1 MMANRCQICNEPIDA
16 GTLCPHCAEVAG
28 PDWADAVID
37 RLNRLKALYAAELD
51 ADIAA
56 QVSASDITSL
66 QRALVG
72 QASWSASI
80 RALDTA
86 IGMVRDAA
94 IAERRKRLISIAG
107 GAE

>member
-56 QVSASDITSL
+56 Q
-66 QRALVG
+66 
-72 QASWSASI
+72 ASI